1 MGIFDALPLMAE
13 VKKTAHLNNHSLANF
28 NVLGDD
34 KYSANCKI
42 CKQEVMIDLSAEL
55 PVSGS
60 LFIETCIKPER
71 KKKVQI
77 SS

>member
-34 KYSANCKI
+34 KYSTNCKI

-60 LFIETCIKPER
+60 LFIEACIKPER

>member
-13 VKKTAHLNNHSLANF
+13 VKKTAHENNHSLTNF
-28 NVLGDD
+28 NVLSDV
-34 KYSANCKI
+34 KYSATCKV
-42 CKQEVMIDLSAEL
+42 CKQEVIIDLKAEL

-60 LFIETCIKPER
+60 LFNEACVKPEK

>member
-13 VKKTAHLNNHSLANF
+13 VKKTAHENNHSLTNF
-28 NVLGDD
+28 NVLSDV
-34 KYSANCKI
+34 KYSATCKV
-42 CKQEVMIDLSAEL
+42 CKQEVIIDLKAEL

-60 LFIETCIKPER
+60 LFNETCVKPEK

>member
-1 MGIFDALPLMAE
+1 MGIFEALPLMAE
-13 VKKTAHLNNHSLANF
+13 VKRTAHENNHSLANF
-28 NVLGDD
+28 NVLSEV
-34 KYSANCKI
+34 KYSATCKV
-42 CKQEVMIDLSAEL
+42 CKQAVIIDLEAEL

-60 LFIETCIKPER
+60 LFSETCVKPEK